1 MQVADFIYPLAVIV
15 FVVLAGFFSSLETA
29 FVCTEYLKI
38 KKLRRKRPKIY
49 NYLIRFF
56 SKPEHFLATTLV
68 GTNICIIMSSCFTTI
83 ILVKLKIDNPSLWV
97 SIVLTPIVLVF
108 AEMFPKS
115 IGRVYQS
122 RFIIYFLKPFVFLE
136 FILRPLVLL
145 AAFLPS
151 RVIGLFS
158 GKKTYKVSKD
168 DIKIL
173 TEALHSEG
181 KIERS
186 EKEAIVDVL
195 GFSQTRVKDIY
206 VPVKKVISIDY
217 IDGLEDIL
225 KKAKMYGFTRYPVFR
240 DKEVVGYINIF
251 DLFYEKFSSWH
262 DVIRVIPKVGINQR
276 LDDIFSPLFTR
287 KKNIALVLK
296 GERPYGIITTQDLMK
311 EVITTLTRK

>member
-1 MQVADFIYPLAVIV
+1 MQVADFLYPLAVLV
-15 FVVLAGFFSSLETA
+15 FVIMAGFFSSLETA

-38 KKLRRKRPKIY
+38 KKLKKKKPKIY

-68 GTNICIIMSSCFTTI
+68 GTNLCIIMSACFTTM
-83 ILVKLKIDNPSLWV
+83 ILVKLKIENPSLWV
-97 SIVLTPIVLVF
+97 SILLTPIVLLF

-122 RFIIYFLKPFVFLE
+122 RFIIYFLKPFIFLE
-136 FILRPLVLL
+136 FILRPLVILV
-145 AAFLPS
+145 AFLPS
-151 RVIGLFS
+151 KVISLFS
-158 GKKTYKVSKD
+158 RKKTYKVSKD

-181 KIERS
+181 KIERM

-195 GFSQTRVKDIY
+195 GFSQTKVKDIY
-206 VPVKKVISIDY
+206 APLKKVVSIDY
-217 IDGLEDIL
+217 LDSLEDIL
-225 KKAKMYGFTRYPVFR
+225 EKAKMYGFTRYPVFK
-240 DKEVVGYINIF
+240 DKKVAGYINIF
-251 DLFYEKFSSWH
+251 DLFYEKFTSWH

-276 LDDIFSPLFTR
+276 LDDVFSPLFTR

-311 EVITTLTRK
+311 EVITTLARK